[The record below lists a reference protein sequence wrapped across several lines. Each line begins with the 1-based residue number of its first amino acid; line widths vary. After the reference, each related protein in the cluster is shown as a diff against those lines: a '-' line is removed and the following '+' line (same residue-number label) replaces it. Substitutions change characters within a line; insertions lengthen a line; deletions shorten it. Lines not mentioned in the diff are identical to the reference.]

1 MKRLTIIGNLGRDPE
16 SRNDKYG
23 NSFVTFSVAVSV
35 GNKDKPRTDWVDVS
49 CNGKLAE
56 IATTYAKKGYKVFVE
71 GFPDVSAY
79 TNNANVVVAV
89 QRLYAHS
96 IKILNRNEHDST
108 QEVSAEVHED
118 CDISDDS
125 AISEQ
130 QRVAVGA
137 E

>member
-35 GNKDKPRTDWVDVS
+35 GNKDKTRTDWVDVS

-56 IATTYAKKGYKVFVE
+56 IATTYAKKGYKVFIE

-108 QEVSAEVHED
+108 QEVSAEAQE
-118 CDISDDS
+118 ISGHYPDSESS
-125 AISEQ
+125 AIS
-130 QRVAVGA
+130 
-137 E
+137 